1 MQFCDT
7 LILDAPKRTKEGFMA
22 VRARAA
28 RAGVYEY
35 LGREVD
41 PSGARFKADQLVN
54 VYRPEDQVFDKA
66 SIASFIA
73 KPVTNDHPAEAVT
86 ADNWKRHSRGA
97 VMGALRDREYLAF
110 DLTIMDGAAIADI
123 EAGKRQLSNG
133 YSCDLSF
140 EDGVAP
146 DGTAY
151 QAVQRNIRGN
161 HVALVDR
168 GRAGFECRIADRS
181 PDWASCDANPA
192 ILCGNSNQ
200 ETGGGA
206 MPHTLT
212 IDGLHVPNVSDE
224 AKACIE
230 KLQGQIKD
238 AEAKVATVATEA
250 AAKDAKIA
258 TLEKAVAD
266 AKVSPAQLRE
276 AAKAFAAVCDKA
288 KALGV
293 KFDDAADADEI
304 MKAAVSA
311 KMGDAAKDWTVE
323 QIQASFAVLAA
334 DAKAADPMREV
345 IADGVASVIVDT
357 AAIRDAARASRYN

>member
-7 LILDAPKRTKEGFMA
+7 LTLDAPKRTKDGFMA

-41 PSGARFKADQLVN
+41 PSGTRFKADQLVK
-54 VYRPEDQVFDKA
+54 VYRPEEQVFDKA

-73 KPVTNDHPAEAVT
+73 KPVTNDHPAEPVT

-97 VMGALRDREYLAF
+97 VMGALRDQEYLAL

-146 DGTAY
+146 DGTDY

-168 GRAGFECRIADRS
+168 GRAGSE
-181 PDWASCDANPA
+181 
-192 ILCGNSNQ
+192 
-200 ETGGGA
+200 
-206 MPHTLT
+206 
-212 IDGLHVPNVSDE
+212 
-224 AKACIE
+224 
-230 KLQGQIKD
+230 
-238 AEAKVATVATEA
+238 
-250 AAKDAKIA
+250 
-258 TLEKAVAD
+258 
-266 AKVSPAQLRE
+266 
-276 AAKAFAAVCDKA
+276 
-288 KALGV
+288 
-293 KFDDAADADEI
+293 
-304 MKAAVSA
+304 
-311 KMGDAAKDWTVE
+311 
-323 QIQASFAVLAA
+323 
-334 DAKAADPMREV
+334 
-345 IADGVASVIVDT
+345 
-357 AAIRDAARASRYN
+357 